1 MSGIKNKTT
10 TNQPSGLEPFGFKNV
25 DEFTSVLLS
34 FAQLHALHVTA
45 VTKLNMK
52 YILEPNQ

>member
-34 FAQLHALHVTA
+34 FATLHVTA